1 MPPSIGQANTIDIN
15 IADMTGES
23 HIAEGQFSS
32 TEEQPGVPVG
42 AMVGIA
48 LGSTLVLFLILGF
61 GLVWLGKRKAEKRR
75 NSFQAK
81 GLVLE
86 EDVDE
91 ERVGSPNKLRKR
103 EVPENFMADRSPSPI
118 QRIPLPVLPP
128 ITSRRASFSNFFGVM
143 GAGSR
148 RVVGDAGGSQRRRNS
163 NWIDEDAIHG
173 PKVKK
178 HKDTSG
184 KKLMRDS
191 WPLKAMV
198 PTLPKL
204 HHHTESHHS
213 QQAEQLFVEDDA
225 VRSLPQ
231 APRPLGYGAQGQEGQ
246 DSPPRLKNYYG
257 DGNRDGNHRR
267 PSTARGRQ
275 SSTDSTLSQI
285 LAKTEMRLEQGT
297 ITGVARRNRA
307 AASPVKRWNTSNS
320 RSMESI
326 SRRGLTGVDDDHDD
340 RDRDRHKDD
349 RSRTPSPTKSG
360 KSQPSTP
367 YHAHDRKLSVSSDIS
382 EPESMYN
389 LAAVADADDADAMA
403 GLPRGLS
410 SPSRSPSR
418 QESRPQMSSPL
429 SSISSS
435 LSTVY
440 SEDESNNN
448 DNITQITSHP
458 SISMSDNMN
467 RTTASDPF
475 SSDDC
480 TPKASQ
486 KPPCSPGKLR
496 VGNVRVASVG
506 PPKLVL
512 NQPPKLRSPS
522 SSSTDQR
529 DAGMPLSSISPNG
542 SPRPKSFGSQSL
554 EGSSLENKE
563 VTPAR
568 HGTSIFPAPTLRQV
582 SLVSSDEDEAA
593 TPPKPTVVITSPS
606 TMNSRQSLFSPG
618 MFRGRDFDS
627 PSVGR
632 VKVVP
637 PPLDLRVENLDRT
650 WSPTLGFEEDD
661 YVSIV
666 TPSPLPSPSIP
677 SPSQFT
683 RPTAEDSATEMR
695 GHRGD
700 RRLSTASSIYSQ
712 YTDLVNLNRVNP
724 QYRPAQPP
732 LPEAVGGR
740 ERGQF
745 EEMGTVKVA
754 KRRAEPSLLGA
765 RMPARSSVLMS
776 EQAASPAGGNRKF
789 LMTGAIAELR
799 RMNSQVSAYSNSSSQ
814 PSTTANNGP
823 ASPTLPRLRGGGF
836 SPAAPPVG
844 SRNYLSLG
852 EAVASGEETEAAPQN
867 SHLSSPPHSSPSSV
881 VTPRG
886 CAMSIWGGCE
896 DRQSS
901 CSPPAAQ
908 RSSVEDMDDQLMQL
922 KMPKLDFDRFSGSF
936 RAAVSERFISDF
948 GSLEKRGSGYETTGT
963 PSRFPVGYQRNM
975 HARSANMAA
984 MEGVD
989 GSPDRRSVDSLG
1001 LYDQDGFLIASPDRA
1016 RIIPAPGRTRGLR
1029 I

>member
-1 MPPSIGQANTIDIN
+1 
-15 IADMTGES
+15 MTGDA
-23 HIAEGQFSS
+23 HIAEGQSLS
-32 TEEQPGVPVG
+32 AEERPDVPLG
-42 AMVGIA
+42 AIVGIT
-48 LGSTLVLFLILGF
+48 LGSALVLFLVLGF
-61 GLVWLGKRKAEKRR
+61 GLVWLGKRRAAKHR
-75 NSFQAK
+75 NSFQAR

-103 EVPENFMADRSPSPI
+103 DMPENMMGDRSPSPI

-128 ITSRRASFSNFFGVM
+128 ITSRRASFNNFFGGM
-143 GAGSR
+143 GVGSK
-148 RVVGDAGGSQRRRNS
+148 RVAGDAGGSPRRRNS

-184 KKLMRDS
+184 KKLIRDS

-204 HHHTESHHS
+204 HHHTGSHHS
-213 QQAEQLFVEDDA
+213 QQGEHLFVENGA

-231 APRPLGYGAQGQEGQ
+231 PHRPLGHEKQRQEGQ
-246 DSPPRLKNYYG
+246 DSLSQQKNYYE
-257 DGNRDGNHRR
+257 DCNRDGHHRR

-307 AASPVKRWNTSNS
+307 AASPVKRWNIGTS

-326 SRRGLTGVDDDHDD
+326 SKRGLTGGDDDGHDD
-340 RDRDRHKDD
+340 RGRPKDD

-367 YHAHDRKLSVSSDIS
+367 YHTHNRKVSVSSDIS

-418 QESRPQMSSPL
+418 QEIRPQLSSPP

-448 DNITQITSHP
+448 DNDNITQITSHP
-458 SISMSDNMN
+458 STSISDNVN
-467 RTTASDPF
+467 QTATSDPF
-475 SSDDC
+475 SSDDYSS
-480 TPKASQ
+480 KASQ
-486 KPPCSPGKLR
+486 IISCSPEKLR
-496 VGNVRVASVG
+496 VGNARVASVG

-512 NQPPKLRSPS
+512 NRPPKLRSPS
-522 SSSTDQR
+522 SSSIDPR
-529 DAGMPLSSISPNG
+529 DGGMPLSTISPNG
-542 SPRPKSFGSQSL
+542 SPRPRTFSGQSHK
-554 EGSSLENKE
+554 ESSLENRDA
-563 VTPAR
+563 TPTR
-568 HGTSIFPAPTLRQV
+568 HRNSIFPAPTLWQV
-582 SLVSSDEDEAA
+582 SPVSSDEDEAA

-606 TMNSRQSLFSPG
+606 TMNSRQSHFSPG
-618 MFRGRDFDS
+618 MFSDRDFDS
-627 PSVGR
+627 PSAGR

-637 PPLDLRVENLDRT
+637 PPMDLRIENLDRT

-677 SPSQFT
+677 SSSQVT
-683 RPTAEDSATEMR
+683 RPPAEDSASEMHGQR
-695 GHRGD
+695 GNRT
-700 RRLSTASSIYSQ
+700 LSTASSIYSQ
-712 YTDLVNLNRVNP
+712 YTDVVNLDKVVP
-724 QYRPAQPP
+724 QYQPAQPP
-732 LPEAVGGR
+732 LPEVVVIR
-740 ERGQF
+740 ERSPF
-745 EEMGTVKVA
+745 EGKDTVKVK
-754 KRRAEPSLLGA
+754 KRRVEPSQLSA
-765 RMPARSSVLMS
+765 RMPARSSTLLS
-776 EQAASPAGGNRKF
+776 EQAASPACGNRKV

-799 RMNSQVSAYSNSSSQ
+799 RMNSQVSSYSNSSSQ
-814 PSTTANNGP
+814 PSTATNNGP
-823 ASPTLPRLRGGGF
+823 VSPTLPQLRGGGF
-836 SPAAPPVG
+836 SPSSKSVG

-852 EAVASGEETEAAPQN
+852 EAVGGGEETEEAPQN
-867 SHLSSPPHSSPSSV
+867 PQLSSPPHSPPSSI
-881 VTPRG
+881 VTPHG

-901 CSPPAAQ
+901 CSPPAQ
-908 RSSVEDMDDQLMQL
+908 RLSVEDMDDQLMQL

-936 RAAVSERFISDF
+936 RAAISGRFINDF
-948 GSLEKRGSGYETTGT
+948 GRLEKRSSGHEGTGT
-963 PSRFPVGYQRNM
+963 PLSRFPVGYQRNIY
-975 HARSANMAA
+975 ARSANMAA
-984 MEGVD
+984 MEGADV
-989 GSPDRRSVDSLG
+989 SPDRRSVDSLG

-1016 RIIPAPGRTRGLR
+1016 RIPAPGRTQGLR